1 MQRDNT
7 GKQSRI
13 LKNIIDYVISETRSF
28 KDKKFSSVD
37 SLVLSQIAYMRFD
50 GVVPDLSK
58 SVSFIPVGEVAA
70 MGSLDTLFQGV
81 RSNRNNQ
88 QLFEAFVKSPRFCDT
103 ELAFYRNQLDDETEK
118 QFSAITFFLV
128 DGSTYIAFRGTDS
141 TITGWKEDF
150 NMAFTSPIPSQKEGV
165 DYLDA
170 VADRT
175 SGTLRVG
182 GHSKGGNIAVY
193 SAINCA
199 PLAQKR
205 IEQIYSHDGPGFRD
219 EILRS
224 AGYLMIKDRI
234 NKTLPQSS
242 IIGMLLHNQEQYSV
256 VKSNR
261 IWVMQHDPFSWLING
276 DDFLYLPSISKSA
289 TYMHAT
295 LDQWM
300 NLYDDQKRKLF
311 INTLFQIFQA
321 TEANTVYDLTGDWH
335 KRAVAALGALRE
347 IDEETRSFVLQT
359 IGSLFVL
366 AIKNI

>member
-1 MQRDNT
+1 M
-7 GKQSRI
+7 
-13 LKNIIDYVISETRSF
+13 KNIIDYVNSETRSF
-28 KDKKFSSVD
+28 MEKEFSPVD
-37 SLVLSQIAYMRFD
+37 SLILSQIAYMRFD

-58 SVSFIPVGEVAA
+58 GVSFIPVRQVAA
-70 MGSLDTLFQGV
+70 MGSLDTLFRGV

-88 QLFEAFVKSPRFCDT
+88 QLFEAFVNSPRFCDT
-103 ELAFYRNQLDDETEK
+103 VLAFYRNQLDEETEK

-165 DYLDA
+165 DYLNA
-170 VADRT
+170 VAGRT
-175 SGTLRVG
+175 SGTLRERWPLQ
-182 GHSKGGNIAVY
+182 GGNIAVY

-205 IEQIYSHDGPGFRD
+205 IEQIYSHDGPGFRG
-219 EILRS
+219 EILQS
-224 AGYLMIKDRI
+224 AGYLMIEDRI
-234 NKTLPQSS
+234 NKNLPQSS
-242 IIGMLLHNQEQYSV
+242 IIGMLLHNQELYSV

-261 IWVMQHDPFSWLING
+261 IWVMQHDPFSWLIDG

-359 IGSLFVL
+359 IGSLFIL
-366 AIKNI
+366 AIKNIRETSIDR